1 MHISRDPDD
10 MPTQRAEPA
19 PQSHLLDL
27 LDVNLSPPGA
37 PAAPGAPA
45 DPWGV
50 PEPPQ
55 RPVSLLQATI
65 ITSTLSMTLILE

>member
-37 PAAPGAPA
+37 PA